1 MKQLCKMGLAVLFGF
16 TLTLTSIG
24 CDGAK
29 EPAPVTPP
37 AGDGGGDAPTDGSMA
52 P

>member
-24 CDGAK
+24 CDGAS
-29 EPAPVTPP
+29 EPAPSTPP
-37 AGDGGGDAPTDGSMA
+37 AGDAPAGDEGGSMA

>member
-1 MKQLCKMGLAVLFGF
+1 MKQLCKMGLAVLFGC

-24 CDGAK
+24 CDGGS
-29 EPAPVTPP
+29 EPAATPP
-37 AGDGGGDAPTDGSMA
+37 TTDGGGDAPAEGGSEA